1 MSKDECYIYFKLIP
15 IVLSVWLRS
24 NKVYLKPQDF
34 EDVCS
39 ELYLVYKSENA
50 FSIVKDNM
58 ALAFSMFYIRVP
70 KVIKKLRNDV
80 ILVEDID
87 QIDQKEE
94 VLQSIEQNKMIL
106 SNLADDD
113 LELLKE
119 AYFYEENIE
128 LLAKK
133 YNTSVSSMYGRLEML
148 KRKLKKLLEYL

>member
-24 NKVYLKPQDF
+24 KKVYLKPQDF

-39 ELYLVYKSENA
+39 ELYLMYKNENA
-50 FSIVKDNM
+50 FRGIQDNM

-70 KVIKKLRNDV
+70 KAIKKLRDDN
-80 ILVEDID
+80 ILVEDVD
-87 QIDQKEE
+87 QINQKNE
-94 VLQSIEQNKMIL
+94 VLDSIEQNKTIL
-106 SNLADDD
+106 SNLADEDI
-113 LELLKE
+113 ELLKE

-133 YNTSVSSMYGRLEML
+133 YNTSVSSIYGKLEML
-148 KRKLKKLLEYL
+148 KRKLKKILDNL

>member
-24 NKVYLKPQDF
+24 KKVYLKPQDF

-39 ELYLVYKSENA
+39 ELYLMYKNENA
-50 FSIVKDNM
+50 FRTINDNM
-58 ALAFSMFYIRVP
+58 ALAFSIFYIRVP
-70 KVIKKLRNDV
+70 KAIKRLHNDN

-87 QIDQKEE
+87 QIHQKNEILE
-94 VLQSIEQNKMIL
+94 SMENNKLIL
-106 SNLADDD
+106 SNIADDE

-119 AYFYEENIE
+119 AYFYEENIG

-133 YNTSVSSMYGRLEML
+133 YNMSESSMYGKLENI
-148 KRKLKKLLEYL
+148 KRKLKKLLEKV